1 VTDPIAARTVL
12 TSDLGATGP
21 TATIR
26 VVVADDQA
34 LVRTGLSTML
44 DTEPDITVVG
54 QAADGATAVELAR
67 SLRPDVVCM
76 DIRMPGTDGIT
87 ATRELCGPDVEDPV
101 PVLILTTFDVDEY
114 LFGAL
119 EAGASGFLLK
129 DAEPA
134 VLVDAVRS
142 VAAGQGMLANALTK
156 RVLREVVTRRRTQPV
171 TAARATELLTPRE
184 LDILLLLAQ
193 GMSNEEIAA
202 TLVVE
207 VSTVKSHLA
216 RAMPKLGVRSR
227 LQAVVWA
234 YQNGIVELGG

>member
-1 VTDPIAARTVL
+1 MTE
-12 TSDLGATGP
+12 AT
-21 TATIR
+21 TATVR
-26 VVVADDQA
+26 VVVADDQP
-34 LVRTGLSTML
+34 LVRAGLATVL
-44 DTEPDITVVG
+44 ATEPGIEVVG
-54 QAADGATAVELAR
+54 QAAEGSAAVEIAR
-67 SLRPDVVCM
+67 ELRPDVVCM

-87 ATRELCGPDVEDPV
+87 ATRLLCGPDVEDPI
-101 PVLILTTFDVDEY
+101 PVLVLTTFDVDEY

-134 VLVDAVRS
+134 TLVEAVRT
-142 VAAGQGMLANALTK
+142 VAAGHGMLDNALTR

-171 TAARATELLTPRE
+171 TAARASELLTARE

-193 GMSNEEIAA
+193 GMSNEDIARE
-202 TLVVE
+202 LYLE

-216 RAMPKLGVRSR
+216 RIMPKLGVRSR

-234 YQNGIVELGG
+234 YQNGVVEVGG